1 MMGEAAMETN
11 VASSVNNL
19 GQAVT
24 VVTFSDGSV
33 AEVVT
38 YVHENELQVTIDRS
52 RTHGTTVAVDDND
65 VYIAR

>member
-1 MMGEAAMETN
+1 MEN
-11 VASSVNNL
+11 NIASSVNNL

-24 VVTFSDGSV
+24 VVNFPDGGV

-52 RTHGTTVAVDDND
+52 KTHGTTVTVDDND